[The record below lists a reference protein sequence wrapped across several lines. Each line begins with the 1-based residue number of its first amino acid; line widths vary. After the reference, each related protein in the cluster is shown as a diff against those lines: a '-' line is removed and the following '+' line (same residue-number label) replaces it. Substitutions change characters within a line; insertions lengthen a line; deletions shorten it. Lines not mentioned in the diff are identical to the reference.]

1 METETPARLLEKF
14 VRGLKISDFSEEYD
28 RTDLDHEIFSIHD
41 LRYHVPIKV
50 LLSTSEGS
58 TRSISPR
65 HVARE
70 PVEKA
75 IFAATGTT
83 GCLRGNMVRQPRFIK
98 MEGSETFQEM
108 WAVKLDMDTVSPYI
122 TPQWNS
128 D

>member
-1 METETPARLLEKF
+1 MSSDSGPGSPTMSFVSTSLPTDSTFEDSYTALGLLHAPVETETPARLLQKF
-14 VRGLKISDFSEEYD
+14 VRGMKISDLSEKYD
-28 RTDLDHEIFSIHD
+28 RTDLDHEIFPIHD

-75 IFAATGTT
+75 IFAATE
-83 GCLRGNMVRQPRFIK
+83 RRV
-98 MEGSETFQEM
+98 TFE
-108 WAVKLDMDTVSPYI
+108 VT
-122 TPQWNS
+122 
-128 D
+128 